1 MLKYAL
7 VFVLLIRLLLA
18 EGFAQDSIVLYNGK
32 SIMGKV
38 HNDKNQ
44 TYITYTFQKKNK
56 IITKS
61 LYKENVFAVYYHDS
75 LSDVMYVPRPDEEI
89 NFTEDQMQSYISGEN
104 FARYRYHPRWA
115 TVCGVASGLAGIY
128 FSFYGMLIPPV
139 YIAVASSTPVKP
151 LKKKYFPPEKVNDE
165 FFVEGFKQ
173 EAKRKK
179 LVNSVIGGVSG
190 FIVLGTTLGILTTL
204 DYKNW

>member
-7 VFVLLIRLLLA
+7 GFVIVLRLLLA
-18 EGFAQDSIVLYNGK
+18 EGFAQDSIVLYNGR
-32 SIMGKV
+32 SVLGKV

-56 IITKS
+56 LITKS
-61 LYKENVFAVYYHDS
+61 LYKENIFAIYYRDS
-75 LSDVMYVPRPDEEI
+75 LSEVLYVPRPDEEI
-89 NFTEDQMQSYISGEN
+89 NFTEEQMQSYINGEN
-104 FARYRYHPRWA
+104 FARNHYHPRWA
-115 TVCGVASGLAGIY
+115 TACGAVSGVVGIGLG
-128 FSFYGMLIPPV
+128 FFGMLIPPA
-139 YIAVASSTPVKP
+139 YIAVSSSVPVKP
-151 LKKKYFPPEKVNDE
+151 VKKKYFPPEKVGDE

-179 LVNSVIGGVSG
+179 LVNSVVGGVAG

-204 DYKNW
+204 EYKKW